1 MSSSLNSHTPAVTQ
15 QHHISN
21 SNQWHV
27 HRKGQQLQERR
38 CCISSWLPAADSSR
52 SAAAEG
58 STAEESSPLTL
69 HPRSE
74 SPEWDTQVRGRPAGR
89 LFQISPTWSW
99 NSSTFS
105 PDSEGCH
112 TCSRLVQTGLFWIWS
127 LPSECRWE
135 QIQDPSVRRW
145 STGAQRAP
153 PAGRTEPAA
162 AAPHAPHTYATL
174 QKVERQKGF
183 TKTNDCLFSTD
194 TVTIIGLISLHFHG
208 YYI

>member
-105 PDSEGCH
+105 PDWGMPHLQQTRSNRSFLDLVFTFWASLRTNPGSFSE
-112 TCSRLVQTGLFWIWS
+112 TVKYRSTESATSRKN
-127 LPSECRWE
+127 
-135 QIQDPSVRRW
+135 
-145 STGAQRAP
+145 RAGSSSSP
-153 PAGRTEPAA
+153 RSSHLRNSAKGGTTE
-162 AAPHAPHTYATL
+162 
-174 QKVERQKGF
+174 R
-183 TKTNDCLFSTD
+183 
-194 TVTIIGLISLHFHG
+194 LH
-208 YYI
+208 